1 MEYLY
6 REIAKNF
13 DNGLRRWGKKYRKA
27 QECNPNS
34 IKKLFIDPSEK
45 IEIEDLKALANS
57 IKIPINSID
66 KFCLLSRDLLK
77 AF

>member
-1 MEYLY
+1 MLLE
-6 REIAKNF
+6 
-13 DNGLRRWGKKYRKA
+13 KA

-66 KFCLLSRDLLK
+66 KFLIEKNDSDGLVDFFSEVKNARDKSILK
-77 AF
+77 KED